1 MTNGNGM
8 IYDFAAYCEDPEGV
22 MKITVYVGEEF
33 VDEVKGRS
41 SVYIKRLN
49 NGSFTNSRLI
59 C

>member
-1 MTNGNGM
+1 
-8 IYDFAAYCEDPEGV
+8 

-49 NGSFTNSRLI
+49 NGSFYKFPAYLLKDKH
-59 C
+59 